1 MSKTILHLDDEE
13 NIRQLMATVLT
24 RQGYSVRSVATS
36 LEAVAAMRES
46 VPDLIISDLQLRD
59 ADGLTTIAQL
69 RELGPTTP
77 VIMLTGVLID
87 RRVAES
93 TLGTL
98 VSAYLEKTRPLTE
111 ILATITRLI
120 GPGK

>member
-24 RQGYSVRSVATS
+24 RQGYTVRSVGTS
-36 LEAVAAMRES
+36 LEAIAAMREA

-69 RELGPTTP
+69 RELGPNVP

-87 RRVAES
+87 RRVAEA

-98 VSAYLEKTRPLTE
+98 VAAYLEKTRPLTE
-111 ILATITRLI
+111 ILAAITRLI

>member
-24 RQGYSVRSVATS
+24 RQGYSVRSVGTS
-36 LEAVAAMRES
+36 LEAIAAMRES

-69 RELGPTTP
+69 RELGPKTP

-87 RRVAES
+87 RRVAEG

-111 ILATITRLI
+111 ILAAITRLI

>member
-1 MSKTILHLDDEE
+1 MSKTILHLDDEA
-13 NIRQLMATVLT
+13 NIRELMATVLT
-24 RQGYSVRSVATS
+24 RQGYSVRSVGTS

-69 RELGPTTP
+69 RELGPDTP

-93 TLGTL
+93 TLGSL